1 MTAPWR
7 EPCRLMIVLM
17 VLVGVL
23 TGCASVF
30 QRLDDQVHRKRFRSD
45 DEAFEVALALYGQG
59 DFIHAGE
66 RFKALAA
73 GSASEKISRKAWLGK
88 ICCHLMLAETQAEY
102 DAAIGQWRDFGTSV
116 PGGGAVWDLTLL
128 DPLVSRMAPT
138 RITRVIKIQPPVA
151 QISTEAKVPEERK
164 RQPEDRQLQSADRQ
178 LQLEVAELKKQLE
191 QAAEWQ
197 RKAEKIEAENRSLKE
212 KIKALEAID
221 QNIQKK
227 KTEIAAP
234 GE

>member
-1 MTAPWR
+1 
-7 EPCRLMIVLM
+7 MIVLM

-30 QRLDDQVHRKRFRSD
+30 QRLDDRMHRKRFRSD

-59 DFIHAGE
+59 NFADAGE

-73 GSASEKISRKAWLGK
+73 ASTSDKISRMAWLGE

-102 DAAIGQWRDFGTSV
+102 DAAIDQWRAFGTSS
-116 PGGGAVWDLTLL
+116 PGGGAMWDLTLF

-138 RITRVIKIQPPVA
+138 QITRVIKIQPA
-151 QISTEAKVPEERK
+151 ATQISTETKVSAEPK
-164 RQPEDRQLQSADRQ
+164 RQPEDRKRQPADRQ
-178 LQLEVAELKKQLE
+178 LQAEVVKLKKKLE

-197 RKAEKIEAENRSLKE
+197 RKAEQIEAENRSLKE